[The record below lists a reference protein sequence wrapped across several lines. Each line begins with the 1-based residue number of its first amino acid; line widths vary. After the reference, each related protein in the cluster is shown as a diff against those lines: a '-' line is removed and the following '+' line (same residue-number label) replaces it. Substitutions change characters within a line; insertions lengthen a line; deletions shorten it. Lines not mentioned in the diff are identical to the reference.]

1 MILFLQHRYK
11 NLKGS
16 TIHSIKYSDIDGVVK
31 MNKKIQWVDI
41 VKGIAILAMITGH
54 SLTGAPGENL
64 LTLLMYSFHMPIFFV
79 MSGFTT
85 KIKNYR
91 EKTI

>member
-1 MILFLQHRYK
+1 
-11 NLKGS
+11 
-16 TIHSIKYSDIDGVVK
+16 
-31 MNKKIQWVDI
+31 
-41 VKGIAILAMITGH
+41 MITGH

-64 LTLLMYSFHMPIFFV
+64 LTLLMYSFHMPIFFI